1 MKPLRDEMMTSRRAL
16 LLLAFLL
23 AFLILAAL
31 QECEGRGARTSR
43 TSRQGHTRS
52 TSAKRNT
59 KSSSKFKLRKR
70 KTFYSSVT
78 RRQTLSKTRPF
89 NERFKKR
96 AAIGITVYTLLNSQ
110 VYIRNYKPYHET
122 SNIVIPEHRAL
133 RIKKENYTV
142 LAKDG
147 SRCQNGSLTKYDG
160 KNVLNITTKVT
171 YEKAKTVVGSI
182 RNIPA
187 VNLTDTKQTNLTL
200 SADAINNYIVNIE
213 TRIAFNQSILENKM
227 FNATTSNGTVDLAN
241 CTIFLLESQAYVVVD
256 DESFALKNKANFVL
270 SLITLVVSIIGLK

>member
-1 MKPLRDEMMTSRRAL
+1 MMTSRRAL

-59 KSSSKFKLRKR
+59 KSSPKFKLRKR

-122 SNIVIPEHRAL
+122 SNIVIPENRAL

-200 SADAINNYIVNIE
+200 SADAINYIVNIE

-241 CTIFLLESQAYVVVD
+241 CTIFLLESQAYVVVV